1 MLADLRADGNWLRT
15 AKHATTE
22 VIDAG
27 NTMLKA
33 ADEIEALSTAL
44 REMREALM
52 ESVNVLLP
60 MARAWV
66 DHVEAP
72 NDRKE
77 VERIA
82 GLLCAAI
89 ERSTKL

>member
-1 MLADLRADGNWLRT
+1 MSAPTMSDAEWAANQERYERVLKVITDAE
-15 AKHATTE
+15 AT
-22 VIDAG
+22 
-27 NTMLKA
+27 
-33 ADEIEALSTAL
+33 STAL